1 MHEEKS
7 ISLRK
12 EAISLRK
19 EVWRIFLVIVASI
32 IIALNL
38 NSFVHYGDL
47 IPGGFTGITLL
58 LQRLL
63 VTFFNVEIPFSI
75 INIPL
80 NLIPAAIC
88 FKYIGK
94 RFTVYSLIS
103 IVLTGVLVDILP
115 YYDIT
120 YDPLLTGIFGGLING
135 FAVGVCLRGNAT
147 TGGTDFISALLSKKY
162 KIDSWNYIFAGNAV
176 VLIIAGLIYGWDKA
190 MYSIIYQF
198 ITTQVLHMM
207 YKRYQRH
214 TLFIITDKPQEVYN
228 EIREETNHGATLFKG
243 IGCYKNEERNMLYS
257 VVSSDEIH
265 AVLSRIKRVDESAFI
280 DIIQTDRIA
289 GWFYE
294 KPTK

>member
-1 MHEEKS
+1 MQEEK
-7 ISLRK
+7 IDIK
-12 EAISLRK
+12 Q
-19 EVWRIFLVIVASI
+19 EVRRI
-32 IIALNL
+32 IIVLIASTIMALNL
-38 NSFVHYGDL
+38 NSFVHYGEI
-47 IPGGFTGITLL
+47 IPGGFNGITLL
-58 LQRLL
+58 IQRLAF
-63 VTFFNVEIPFSI
+63 TFLHIEIPFSI

-103 IVLTGVLVDILP
+103 IIITGVLVDAMP
-115 YYDIT
+115 YFNIT
-120 YDPLLTGIFGGLING
+120 YDPLLTAIFGGLING
-135 FAVGVCLRGNAT
+135 FAISLCLRGNAT
-147 TGGTDFISALLSKKY
+147 TGGTDFISVLLSKKY

-176 VLIIAGLIYGWDKA
+176 VLIIAGATYGWDKA

-214 TLFIITDKPQEVYN
+214 TLFIITDSPIEVYKA
-228 EIREETNHGATLFKG
+228 IKEETNHGATLFKG

-265 AVLSRIKRVDESAFI
+265 RVLARIRKVDENAFI
-280 DIIQTDRIA
+280 DIIQTDRIS
-289 GWFYE
+289 GFFYE
-294 KPTK
+294 RPTK

>member
-1 MHEEKS
+1 MQEEK
-7 ISLRK
+7 IDIKREIK
-12 EAISLRK
+12 R
-19 EVWRIFLVIVASI
+19 I
-32 IIALNL
+32 IIVIIASTIMALNL
-38 NSFVHYGDL
+38 NSFVHYGEI
-47 IPGGFTGITLL
+47 IPGGFNGITLL
-58 LQRLL
+58 IQRLAL
-63 VTFFNVEIPFSI
+63 TFLHIEIPFSI

-103 IVLTGVLVDILP
+103 IIITGALVDAMP
-115 YYDIT
+115 YFNIT
-120 YDPLLTGIFGGLING
+120 YDPLLTAIFGGLING
-135 FAVGVCLRGNAT
+135 FAISLCLRGNAT
-147 TGGTDFISALLSKKY
+147 TGGTDFISVLLSKKY

-176 VLIIAGLIYGWDKA
+176 VLIIAGATYGWDKA

-214 TLFIITDKPQEVYN
+214 TLFIITDNPTEVYN
-228 EIREETNHGATLFKG
+228 AIKEETNHGATLFKG

-265 AVLSRIKRVDESAFI
+265 RVLARIRKVDENAFV
-280 DIIQTDRIA
+280 DIIQTDRIS
-289 GWFYE
+289 GFFYE
-294 KPTK
+294 RPTK

>member
-1 MHEEKS
+1 MQEEK
-7 ISLRK
+7 IDMKR
-12 EAISLRK
+12 EAFR
-19 EVWRIFLVIVASI
+19 I
-32 IIALNL
+32 IIVLIASTIMALNL
-38 NSFVHYGDL
+38 NSFVHYGEI
-47 IPGGFTGITLL
+47 IPGGFNGITLL
-58 LQRLL
+58 VQRLAL
-63 VTFFNVEIPFSI
+63 TFLHIEIPFSI

-103 IVLTGVLVDILP
+103 IVITGALVDAMP
-115 YYDIT
+115 YFNIT
-120 YDPLLTGIFGGLING
+120 YDPLLTAIFGGLING
-135 FAVGVCLRGNAT
+135 FAISLCLRGNAT
-147 TGGTDFISALLSKKY
+147 TGGTDFISVLLSKKY

-176 VLIIAGLIYGWDKA
+176 VLIIAGATYGWDKA

-214 TLFIITDKPQEVYN
+214 TLFIITDSPIEVYKA
-228 EIREETNHGATLFKG
+228 IKEETNHGATLFKG

-265 AVLSRIKRVDESAFI
+265 RVLARIRKVDENAFI
-280 DIIQTDRIA
+280 DIIQTDRIS
-289 GWFYE
+289 GFFYE
-294 KPTK
+294 RPTK

>member
-1 MHEEKS
+1 MQEEK
-7 ISLRK
+7 IDIK
-12 EAISLRK
+12 Q
-19 EVWRIFLVIVASI
+19 EVRRI
-32 IIALNL
+32 IIVLIASTIMALNL
-38 NSFVHYGDL
+38 NSFVHYGEI
-47 IPGGFTGITLL
+47 IPGGFNGITLL
-58 LQRLL
+58 IQRLAF
-63 VTFFNVEIPFSI
+63 TFLHIEIPFSI

-103 IVLTGVLVDILP
+103 IIITGVLVDAMP
-115 YYDIT
+115 YFNIT
-120 YDPLLTGIFGGLING
+120 YDPLLTAIFGGLING
-135 FAVGVCLRGNAT
+135 FAISLCLRGNAT
-147 TGGTDFISALLSKKY
+147 TGGTDFISVLLSKKY

-176 VLIIAGLIYGWDKA
+176 VLIIAGATYGWDKA

-214 TLFIITDKPQEVYN
+214 TLFIITDNPTEVYN
-228 EIREETNHGATLFKG
+228 AIKEETNHGATLFKG

-265 AVLSRIKRVDESAFI
+265 RVLARIRKVDENAFI
-280 DIIQTDRIA
+280 DIIQTDRIS
-289 GWFYE
+289 GFFYE
-294 KPTK
+294 RPTK

>member
-1 MHEEKS
+1 MIS
-7 ISLRK
+7 IKK
-12 EAISLRK
+12 EA
-19 EVWRIFLVIVASI
+19 WRVFLVIVASI

-47 IPGGFTGITLL
+47 IPGGFTGITIL
-58 LQRLL
+58 LQRLFI
-63 VTFFNVEIPFSI
+63 TFFNINVPFSI
-75 INIPL
+75 INFPL

-94 RFTVYSLIS
+94 RFTIYSLVS

-115 YYDIT
+115 YYEIT
-120 YDPLLTGIFGGLING
+120 YDPLLTSIFGGLVNG
-135 FAVGVCLRGNAT
+135 FCVSLCLRGNAT
-147 TGGTDFISALLSKKY
+147 TGGTDFISVLLSKKY
-162 KIDSWNYIFAGNAV
+162 KVDSWNYIFAGNAV

-198 ITTQVLHMM
+198 ITTQVLNTL
-207 YKRYQRH
+207 YKRYQKH
-214 TLFIITDKPQEVYN
+214 TLFIITDKPNEVYK

-243 IGCYKNEERNMLYS
+243 IGCYRNEERNMIYS

-265 AVLSRIKRVDESAFI
+265 SVLSRIKRVDEDAFI
-280 DIIQTDRIA
+280 DIIQTDRIS
-289 GWFYE
+289 GFFYD

>member
-1 MHEEKS
+1 MQEEK
-7 ISLRK
+7 IDMKR
-12 EAISLRK
+12 EAFR
-19 EVWRIFLVIVASI
+19 I
-32 IIALNL
+32 IIVLIASTIMALNL
-38 NSFVHYGDL
+38 NSFVHYGEI
-47 IPGGFTGITLL
+47 IPGGFNGITLL
-58 LQRLL
+58 VQRLAL
-63 VTFFNVEIPFSI
+63 TFLHIEIPFSI

-103 IVLTGVLVDILP
+103 IVITGALVDAMP
-115 YYDIT
+115 YFNIT
-120 YDPLLTGIFGGLING
+120 YDPLLTAIFGGLING
-135 FAVGVCLRGNAT
+135 FAISLCLRGNAT
-147 TGGTDFISALLSKKY
+147 TGGTDFISVLLSKKY

-176 VLIIAGLIYGWDKA
+176 VLIIAGATYGWDKA

-214 TLFIITDKPQEVYN
+214 TLFIITDNPTEVYN
-228 EIREETNHGATLFKG
+228 AIKEETNHGATLFKG

-265 AVLSRIKRVDESAFI
+265 RVLARIRKVDENAFI
-280 DIIQTDRIA
+280 DIIQTDRIS
-289 GWFYE
+289 GFFYE
-294 KPTK
+294 RPTK

>member
-1 MHEEKS
+1 MQEEK
-7 ISLRK
+7 IDIK
-12 EAISLRK
+12 Q
-19 EVWRIFLVIVASI
+19 EVRRI
-32 IIALNL
+32 IIVLIASTIMALNL
-38 NSFVHYGDL
+38 NSFVHYGEI
-47 IPGGFTGITLL
+47 IPGGFNGITLL
-58 LQRLL
+58 IQRLAF
-63 VTFFNVEIPFSI
+63 TFLHIEIPFSI

-103 IVLTGVLVDILP
+103 IIITGVLVDAMP
-115 YYDIT
+115 YFNIT
-120 YDPLLTGIFGGLING
+120 YDPLLTAIFGGLING
-135 FAVGVCLRGNAT
+135 FAISLCLRGNAT
-147 TGGTDFISALLSKKY
+147 TGGTDFISVLLSKKY

-176 VLIIAGLIYGWDKA
+176 VLIIAGATYGWDKA

-214 TLFIITDKPQEVYN
+214 TLFIITNNPTEVYN
-228 EIREETNHGATLFKG
+228 AIKEETNHGATLFKG

-265 AVLSRIKRVDESAFI
+265 RVLARIRKVDENAFI
-280 DIIQTDRIA
+280 DIIQTDRIS
-289 GWFYE
+289 GFFYE
-294 KPTK
+294 RPTK

>member
-1 MHEEKS
+1 MQEEK
-7 ISLRK
+7 IDIKK
-12 EAISLRK
+12 EAFR
-19 EVWRIFLVIVASI
+19 I
-32 IIALNL
+32 IIVLIASTIMALNL
-38 NSFVHYGDL
+38 NSFVHYGEI
-47 IPGGFTGITLL
+47 IPGGFNGITLL
-58 LQRLL
+58 VQRLAL
-63 VTFFNVEIPFSI
+63 TFLHIEIPFSI

-103 IVLTGVLVDILP
+103 IVLTGALVDALP
-115 YYDIT
+115 YFNIT
-120 YDPLLTGIFGGLING
+120 YDPLLTAIFGGLING
-135 FAVGVCLRGNAT
+135 FAISLCLRGNAT
-147 TGGTDFISALLSKKY
+147 TGGTDFISVLLSKKY

-176 VLIIAGLIYGWDKA
+176 VLIIAGATYGWDKA

-214 TLFIITDKPQEVYN
+214 TLFIITDSPIEVYKA
-228 EIREETNHGATLFKG
+228 IKEETNHGATLFKG

-265 AVLSRIKRVDESAFI
+265 RVLARIRKVDENAFI
-280 DIIQTDRIA
+280 DIIQTDRIS
-289 GWFYE
+289 GFFYE
-294 KPTK
+294 RPTK

>member
-1 MHEEKS
+1 MQEEK
-7 ISLRK
+7 IDIKREIK
-12 EAISLRK
+12 R
-19 EVWRIFLVIVASI
+19 I
-32 IIALNL
+32 IIVIIASTIMALNL
-38 NSFVHYGDL
+38 NSFVHYGEI
-47 IPGGFTGITLL
+47 IPGGFNGITLL
-58 LQRLL
+58 IQRLAF
-63 VTFFNVEIPFSI
+63 TFLHIEIPFSI

-103 IVLTGVLVDILP
+103 IIITGVLVDAMP
-115 YYDIT
+115 YFNIT
-120 YDPLLTGIFGGLING
+120 YDPLLTAIFGGLING
-135 FAVGVCLRGNAT
+135 FAISLCLRGNAT
-147 TGGTDFISALLSKKY
+147 TGGTDFISVLLSKKY

-176 VLIIAGLIYGWDKA
+176 VLIIAGATYGWDKA

-214 TLFIITDKPQEVYN
+214 TLFIITDNPTEVYN
-228 EIREETNHGATLFKG
+228 AIKEETNHGATLFKG

-265 AVLSRIKRVDESAFI
+265 RVLARIRKVDENAFV
-280 DIIQTDRIA
+280 DIIQTDRIS
-289 GWFYE
+289 GFFYE
-294 KPTK
+294 RPTK

>member
-1 MHEEKS
+1 MQEEK
-7 ISLRK
+7 IDIKREIK
-12 EAISLRK
+12 R
-19 EVWRIFLVIVASI
+19 I
-32 IIALNL
+32 IIVLIASTIMALNL
-38 NSFVHYGDL
+38 NSFVHYGEI
-47 IPGGFTGITLL
+47 IPGGFNGITLL
-58 LQRLL
+58 IQRLAF
-63 VTFFNVEIPFSI
+63 TFLHIEIPFSI

-103 IVLTGVLVDILP
+103 IIITGVLVDAMP
-115 YYDIT
+115 YFNIT
-120 YDPLLTGIFGGLING
+120 YDPLLTAIFGGLING
-135 FAVGVCLRGNAT
+135 FAISLCLRGNAT
-147 TGGTDFISALLSKKY
+147 TGGTDFISVLLSKKY

-176 VLIIAGLIYGWDKA
+176 VLIIAGATYGWDKA

-214 TLFIITDKPQEVYN
+214 TLFIITDNPTEVYN
-228 EIREETNHGATLFKG
+228 AIKEETNHGATLFKG

-265 AVLSRIKRVDESAFI
+265 RVLARIRKVDENAFV
-280 DIIQTDRIA
+280 DIIQTDRIS
-289 GWFYE
+289 GFFYE
-294 KPTK
+294 RPTK

>member
-1 MHEEKS
+1 MQEEK
-7 ISLRK
+7 IDMKR
-12 EAISLRK
+12 EAFR
-19 EVWRIFLVIVASI
+19 I
-32 IIALNL
+32 IIVLIASTIMALNL
-38 NSFVHYGDL
+38 NSFVHYGEI
-47 IPGGFTGITLL
+47 IPGGFNGITLL
-58 LQRLL
+58 VQRLAL
-63 VTFFNVEIPFSI
+63 TFLHIEIPFSI

-103 IVLTGVLVDILP
+103 IVLTGALVDALP
-115 YYDIT
+115 YFNIT
-120 YDPLLTGIFGGLING
+120 YDPLLTAIFGGLING
-135 FAVGVCLRGNAT
+135 FAISLCLRGNAT
-147 TGGTDFISALLSKKY
+147 TGGTDFISVLLSKKY

-176 VLIIAGLIYGWDKA
+176 VLIIAGATYGWDIA

-214 TLFIITDKPQEVYN
+214 TLFIITDSPIEVYKA
-228 EIREETNHGATLFKG
+228 IKEETNHGATLFKG

-265 AVLSRIKRVDESAFI
+265 RVLARIRKVDENAFI
-280 DIIQTDRIA
+280 DIIQTDRIS
-289 GWFYE
+289 GFFYE
-294 KPTK
+294 RPTK

>member
-1 MHEEKS
+1 MQEEK
-7 ISLRK
+7 IDMKR
-12 EAISLRK
+12 EAFR
-19 EVWRIFLVIVASI
+19 I
-32 IIALNL
+32 IIVLIASTIMALNL
-38 NSFVHYGDL
+38 NSFVHYGEI
-47 IPGGFTGITLL
+47 IPGGFNGITLL
-58 LQRLL
+58 VQRLAL
-63 VTFFNVEIPFSI
+63 TFLHIEIPFSI

-103 IVLTGVLVDILP
+103 IVLTGALVDALP
-115 YYDIT
+115 YFNIT
-120 YDPLLTGIFGGLING
+120 YDPLLTAIFGGLING
-135 FAVGVCLRGNAT
+135 FAISLCLRGNAT
-147 TGGTDFISALLSKKY
+147 TGGTDFISVLLSKKY

-176 VLIIAGLIYGWDKA
+176 VLIIAGATYGWDKA

-214 TLFIITDKPQEVYN
+214 TLFIITDSPIEVYKA
-228 EIREETNHGATLFKG
+228 IKEETNHGATLFKG

-265 AVLSRIKRVDESAFI
+265 RVLARIRKVDENAFI
-280 DIIQTDRIA
+280 DIIQTDRIS
-289 GWFYE
+289 GFFYE
-294 KPTK
+294 RPTK

>member
-1 MHEEKS
+1 MYQEEKIS
-7 ISLRK
+7 IKR
-12 EAISLRK
+12 
-19 EVWRIFLVIVASI
+19 EVWRIILVIVASI
-32 IIALNL
+32 IMALNL

-47 IPGGFTGITLL
+47 IPGGFTGITILV
-58 LQRLL
+58 QRLL
-63 VTFFNVEIPFSI
+63 MTFFNIEVPFSI
-75 INIPL
+75 INFPL

-88 FKYIGK
+88 FRYIGK

-103 IVLTGVLVDILP
+103 IVLTGTLVDILP
-115 YYDIT
+115 YFEIT

-135 FAVGVCLRGNAT
+135 FAIGVCLRGNAT

-176 VLIIAGLIYGWDKA
+176 VLVIAGLIYGWDKA

-198 ITTQVLHMM
+198 ITTQVLHIMH
-207 YKRYQRH
+207 KRYQRH

-243 IGCYKNEERNMLYS
+243 VGCYKNEERNMLYS

-265 AVLSRIKRVDESAFI
+265 AVLARIQKVDESAFI

-294 KPTK
+294 KPNK

>member
-1 MHEEKS
+1 MQEEK
-7 ISLRK
+7 IDIKR
-12 EAISLRK
+12 EAK
-19 EVWRIFLVIVASI
+19 RIVIVLIASTI
-32 IIALNL
+32 MALNL
-38 NSFVHYGDL
+38 NSFVHYGEI
-47 IPGGFTGITLL
+47 IPGGFNGITLL
-58 LQRLL
+58 IQRLAF
-63 VTFFNVEIPFSI
+63 TFLHIEIPFSI

-103 IVLTGVLVDILP
+103 IIITGALVDAMP
-115 YYDIT
+115 YFNIT
-120 YDPLLTGIFGGLING
+120 YDPLLTAIFGGLING
-135 FAVGVCLRGNAT
+135 FAISLCLRGNAT
-147 TGGTDFISALLSKKY
+147 TGGTDFISVLLSKKY

-176 VLIIAGLIYGWDKA
+176 VLIIAGATYGWDKA

-214 TLFIITDKPQEVYN
+214 TLFIITENPTEVYN
-228 EIREETNHGATLFKG
+228 AIKEETNHGATLFKG

-265 AVLSRIKRVDESAFI
+265 RVLARIRKVDENAFV
-280 DIIQTDRIA
+280 DIIQTDRIS
-289 GWFYE
+289 GFFYE
-294 KPTK
+294 RPTK